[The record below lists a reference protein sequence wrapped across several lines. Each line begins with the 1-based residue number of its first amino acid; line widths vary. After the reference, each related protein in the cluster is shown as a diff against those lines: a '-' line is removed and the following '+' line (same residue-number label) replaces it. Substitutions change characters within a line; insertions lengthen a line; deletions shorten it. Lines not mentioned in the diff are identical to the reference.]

1 MAFQAIEVTSA
12 DVEGLVLMMKKGA
25 RVRGILT
32 FEDGAPADLRVE
44 RLNVLLRPGVSGGN
58 GPPAP
63 APVTPDLKFEA
74 GDLFGPLLVTV
85 SGLPTGAVVRSVRY
99 RGGEIL
105 DRPTAFEDDPRA
117 TIEVLITSRSAELSG
132 RVLDERG
139 LPYEAARI
147 YYFPADSGRWEG
159 YMSGAGRS
167 GKDGAFRVRGLAPGE
182 YLVAA
187 ISADD
192 QKALIAGDAHGKELW
207 ARLSRIAE
215 RVTLLDGDRR
225 TVDLRLVS
233 VGEDPKR

>member
-1 MAFQAIEVTSA
+1 
-12 DVEGLVLMMKKGA
+12 
-25 RVRGILT
+25 
-32 FEDGAPADLRVE
+32 
-44 RLNVLLRPGVSGGN
+44 
-58 GPPAP
+58 
-63 APVTPDLKFEA
+63 LKFEA
-74 GDLFGPLLVTV
+74 EDAFGPLMVTV
-85 SGLPTGAVVRSVRY
+85 SGLPAGAVVRSVRY
-99 RGGEIL
+99 RGREIL
-105 DRPTAFEDDPRA
+105 DRPTEFEEDPRA

-159 YMSGAGRS
+159 YTSGAARS

-187 ISADD
+187 ISAGD
-192 QKALIAGDAHGKELW
+192 QTALIAGDTHGKELW
-207 ARLSRIAE
+207 TRLARIAE

-225 TVDLRLVS
+225 AVDLRLVS